1 MTFCRICSKAPFLN
15 PPHFPV
21 AWPHWRQVSYGPDV
35 ITFEYNT
42 AENIWLKEGNLG
54 IEHHT
59 SFEALFV
66 GAESCEMCHFIQ
78 LSASRVIE
86 ACTDENASSHIT
98 KYIGRPTGPLWIYHR
113 VRLDLE
119 SPLASVYFGRPVP
132 VDPPGSAVYERLHY
146 WLHNCVHNHEH
157 KEIQEG
163 TRHRVFLM
171 CSVTISKRIRSD
183 LWTFWKM
190 R

>member
-1 MTFCRICSKAPFLN
+1 
-15 PPHFPV
+15 
-21 AWPHWRQVSYGPDV
+21 VSYGPDV

-78 LSASRVIE
+78 LSASRAIE

-113 VRLDLE
+113 VRLDLGIPQDYSHDHGFAVL
-119 SPLASVYFGRPVP
+119 SPITANQGTAILLAAFGF
-132 VDPPGSAVYERLHY
+132 
-146 WLHNCVHNHEH
+146 CVNQG
-157 KEIQEG
+157 KN
-163 TRHRVFLM
+163 
-171 CSVTISKRIRSD
+171 
-183 LWTFWKM
+183 
-190 R
+190 

>member
-1 MTFCRICSKAPFLN
+1 MPFCRICSKAPFLN

-113 VRLDLE
+113 VRLDLGIPQDYSHDHGFAVL
-119 SPLASVYFGRPVP
+119 SPITANQGTAILLAAFGF
-132 VDPPGSAVYERLHY
+132 
-146 WLHNCVHNHEH
+146 CVNQG
-157 KEIQEG
+157 KN
-163 TRHRVFLM
+163 
-171 CSVTISKRIRSD
+171 
-183 LWTFWKM
+183 
-190 R
+190 